1 MDGTSYTAQM
11 DQQTVGYVLA
21 VGAAS
26 TTMLGWVAVAAK
38 RTWTP
43 RAMGVALLVSA
54 LAMLA
59 ISLTELIPPGLLD
72 ASTRTPALALLLL
85 GLALVPALRAL
96 LARLVPG
103 LPSLQGAAAMVAV
116 VIALHNVPEGAV
128 AIAATIVSL
137 KAGVITAVALALHN
151 IPEGMAVSTA
161 VLAAGGSRR
170 RAFALTA
177 VSMIGEIL
185 GATAV
190 LVLGATISPASAAA
204 VLCLVGGVMVALSVT
219 ELIPASVRLLRIP
232 PPQDQADRA
241 GVPPTPLPT
250 A

>member
-1 MDGTSYTAQM
+1 M
-11 DQQTVGYVLA
+11 DQQTVGYLLA

-54 LAMLA
+54 VAMLT
-59 ISLTELIPPGLLD
+59 ISVTELIPPGVAD
-72 ASTRTPALALLLL
+72 TSTRTAALALLLV
-85 GLALVPALRAL
+85 GLALPPVLRAL
-96 LARLVPG
+96 LTRLMPG
-103 LPSLQGAAAMVAV
+103 LPSLAGAAALVAV
-116 VIALHNVPEGAV
+116 AIALHNVPEGAV

-137 KAGVITAVALALHN
+137 QAGVITALALALHN

-161 VLAAGGSRR
+161 VLVAGGSRR
-170 RAFALTA
+170 RAFTLTA
-177 VSMIGEIL
+177 VSMVGEII

-190 LVLGATISPASAAA
+190 LALGATISPGSAAA

-219 ELIPASVRLLRIP
+219 ELIPASVRLLRTP
-232 PPQDQADRA
+232 PPQDQTTPT
-241 GVPPTPLPT
+241 GLPPTPLPT
-250 A
+250 V